1 MVPAMGPPVT
11 RSWRV
16 ARRSTSALA
25 LAVLLSMVAAPAGA
39 EVTLPPGFNDRV
51 VTTLITSPTDIE
63 FAPDGRLF
71 VAEQAGRV
79 LIVRPDGSVLVF
91 LNIAA
96 KVDSTAERGLSS
108 ITFDPNFASNRYVYL
123 SYTKEA
129 TATAAAHNRV
139 VRVKA
144 NGNRAVAGS
153 ETLIFRLNAQDSPNH
168 LGGAID
174 FGIDGKLYISTG
186 DGVGGDSHLKSNLLG
201 KLLRINKS
209 GTIPTSNP
217 FFNSLGGQ
225 HRAIWLLGFRNPFK
239 FAVEPDVGT
248 IFVNDVGQDLWEEI
262 DLAVKGANY
271 GWRLYEGPESDPAYV
286 DPLFA
291 YGHDG
296 DPATTG
302 CSITGG
308 AFYAPVTAQFPASF
322 DGDYF
327 FADFCAGWIRTY
339 DRTSGEASAFLS
351 GASSVVDLEVASDGT
366 LYYVSRGAAT
376 SVHAVSYSAP

>member
-1 MVPAMGPPVT
+1 MRPPGPQLKVVSSSSALIVAVVSVVAFAVPA
-11 RSWRV
+11 S
-16 ARRSTSALA
+16 
-25 LAVLLSMVAAPAGA
+25 A
-39 EVTLPPGFNDRV
+39 EVTVPPGFSDRV

-79 LIVRPDGSVLVF
+79 LIVQPDGSVLTF
-91 LNIAA
+91 LDISA

-108 ITFDPNFASNRYVYL
+108 IAFDPDFASNRYVYL
-123 SYTKEA
+123 DYTKEA

-139 VRVKA
+139 VRVTA

-168 LGGAID
+168 IGGAID
-174 FGIDGKLYISTG
+174 FGVDGKLYISTG
-186 DGVGGDSHLKSNLLG
+186 DGVGGRSQLKSNLLG
-201 KLLRINKS
+201 KVLRINRS
-209 GTIPTSNP
+209 GSIPSNNP
-217 FFNSLGGQ
+217 FYNSVSGKL
-225 HRAIWLLGFRNPFK
+225 RAIWLLGFRNPFK
-239 FAVEPDVGT
+239 FAVEPGVGT
-248 IFVNDVGQDLWEEI
+248 IFVNDVGEDLWEEI

-286 DPLFA
+286 DPMFA

-308 AFYAPVTAQFPASF
+308 AFYAPATDQFPASF

-327 FADFCAGWIRTY
+327 FTDFCSGWIRTL
-339 DRTSGEASAFLS
+339 DRTSGVASPFLS

-366 LYYVSRGAAT
+366 LYYVSRGAGT
-376 SVHAVSYSAP
+376 SVHAVTYAAP